1 MLNQRTINSLNRVFG
16 VVFIIFGA
24 IILILG
30 ISLVL
35 SKEKSSVEYG
45 LMIAFLSGGILMI
58 WGGVQYILT
67 ANEKDKAVDSY
78 ELQVMRKLNDFNSDL
93 NSHSEN
99 KADAPGQ
106 TETGVNTPDIIAK
119 WEYTK
124 EEWKHM
130 NQEERRRRIKEGV
143 WFSLLI
149 GVVGG
154 WLLTG
159 RGETFLFGFLFSLAV
174 GVLISLL
181 KIFISNKQFSV
192 KRNNTVLITT
202 NALIINGTFKVIN
215 DEFIKLKQIELIKL
229 GADEFIEFSIIW
241 PTRKGVIDDQL
252 RIFVPPNYKNEAEKV
267 LNYYKD
273 KGVTTIKN
281 FEEA

>member
-1 MLNQRTINSLNRVFG
+1 MLDQRTNNSLNRVFG
-16 VVFIIFGA
+16 VVFIFFGA
-24 IILILG
+24 IILIFG

-58 WGGVQYILT
+58 RGGVQSIIT
-67 ANEKDKAVDSY
+67 SNEKDKAVDSY
-78 ELQVMRKLNDFNSDL
+78 EFQVIKKLNDFNSDL

-99 KADAPGQ
+99 KVDAPGQ
-106 TETGVNTPDIIAK
+106 TETDVYTPDIIAR
-119 WEYTK
+119 WEYTN

-149 GVVGG
+149 GVLGG

-181 KIFISNKQFSV
+181 KVFISNNQFSV

-241 PTRKGVIDDQL
+241 PTRKGVMDDQL

-267 LNYYKD
+267 LNYYMD
-273 KGVTTIKN
+273 KGVTIIKN
-281 FEEA
+281 S

>member
-106 TETGVNTPDIIAK
+106 TETGVNTPDIIAR

-143 WFSLLI
+143 WFTLVI